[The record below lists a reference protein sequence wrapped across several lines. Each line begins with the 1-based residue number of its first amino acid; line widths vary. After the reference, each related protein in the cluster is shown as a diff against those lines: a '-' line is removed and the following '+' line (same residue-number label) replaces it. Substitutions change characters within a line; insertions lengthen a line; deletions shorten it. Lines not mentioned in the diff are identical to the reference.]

1 VDKMQR
7 TRTISTCQ
15 RLLRGTSRRANS
27 SYSASGYMQTG
38 RPLKDPETR
47 ILVTGASGQIGVEL
61 VPRLRQRYGKENV
74 IASDVKLFSKRSEL
88 EPFVYCDVTQYD
100 MLARIALEAGC
111 TQIIH
116 LASLLSA
123 IGERNPS
130 LAKKVN
136 ILGTQNVLEVAK
148 DNDIKVYIPSS
159 IAVFGPSTPPLLT
172 PDDTIIRPTTIYGIT
187 KVYAELLGEYYHKR
201 YGVDFRSLRYP
212 GVISSQAMPGGG
224 TTDYAVEIYH
234 EALKKGSYECFLH
247 EKTNLPM
254 MYMPDC
260 VDATIQIIE
269 APEETLKRRVYNL
282 TGMSFTPDEIAEE
295 ITKFIPEF
303 SCTYKPDFRQKI
315 AETWPQSINDNSAR
329 EDWGWN
335 HQYDITAMTVDMLNV
350 LAEKYG
356 QDRTFG
362 KLKKK
367 DDGTFTLCD

>member
-1 VDKMQR
+1 
-7 TRTISTCQ
+7 
-15 RLLRGTSRRANS
+15 
-27 SYSASGYMQTG
+27 MQTG